1 MGRGIFSMRKLIE
14 GNLKPFGFMKVSHTS
29 KVVVGSFSPL
39 KSCLPTLCNVQC
51 AMCMCKTE
59 MYFRA
64 MLWFVFLFYKTCA
77 CVKLTAKN
85 KRLLRCSSGRCSG
98 LFGPQLALKQTRSC
112 CCRERQGILQ
122 AFNCTLSIFVI
133 LVESDKYWIRKKCKY
148 QSDDETSRFV
158 QDFQGKISFV
168 TRRFCF
174 LRTQSWKRQ
183 LLWKS

>member
-29 KVVVGSFSPL
+29 KVIESSFSPL
-39 KSCLPTLCNVQC
+39 KSCLPTLCV
-51 AMCMCKTE
+51 CKTDNKKE
-59 MYFRA
+59 MFFRA
-64 MLWFVFLFYKTCA
+64 MLWFVWPTAGSQADTFL
-77 CVKLTAKN
+77 L
-85 KRLLRCSSGRCSG
+85 LLREARYVCK
-98 LFGPQLALKQTRSC
+98 LLIALSV
-112 CCRERQGILQ
+112 
-122 AFNCTLSIFVI
+122 FFVI

-148 QSDDETSRFV
+148 QSDDETCRFV